1 MAFLNLI
8 VLNSPNDLWAI
19 ILNAFNS
26 AMGSYIFAVILLAV
40 ILRIIFS
47 IVDIFNKR
55 INLKNSQINEKMK
68 PELEAVQKKYGHDR
82 VLLQKKQSEI
92 YQKYQ
97 FSMVG
102 SCLPMVILMLL
113 QSVVFITLATS
124 LQSISNYN
132 IATQYENTKS
142 VYASIVKLNE
152 NDEFIAFL
160 DENTQGLTYGTGY
173 TLEAVDIDLENNK
186 MTIQILGSEKNL
198 IDSMEV
204 QTYTTLNSK
213 EGEENY
219 LSNQDIFN
227 NLIKQYVDPEVDLG
241 DDAVVTA
248 LSTTSDIVSSFASET
263 AAEYFKDNM
272 ESFLWIKNI
281 YKAETPTTDPKFT
294 ESEITSILSSY
305 YSDEESALEETYG
318 YESII
323 YSFVTKDFNE
333 IDMGVNG
340 YYILVIIAVCFS
352 VLSIFLSNQLMKKK
366 NKDGE
371 KTKTPGGKAMYII
384 MPIIIGIFTLMYTS
398 LFAIYVIM
406 GQIISVCLTPL
417 NNFIV
422 KKWLEKSEKKK
433 KEKDVI
439 DVDYRRKDI

>member
-1 MAFLNLI
+1 M
-8 VLNSPNDLWAI
+8 
-19 ILNAFNS
+19 
-26 AMGSYIFAVILLAV
+26 
-40 ILRIIFS
+40 
-47 IVDIFNKR
+47 
-55 INLKNSQINEKMK
+55 
-68 PELEAVQKKYGHDR
+68 
-82 VLLQKKQSEI
+82 
-92 YQKYQ
+92 
-97 FSMVG
+97 
-102 SCLPMVILMLL
+102 
-113 QSVVFITLATS
+113 
-124 LQSISNYN
+124 
-132 IATQYENTKS
+132 
-142 VYASIVKLNE
+142 
-152 NDEFIAFL
+152 

-305 YSDEESALEETYG
+305 YSDEENNLEETYG

>member
-26 AMGSYIFAVILLAV
+26 AMGSYILAVILLAV

-47 IVDIFNKR
+47 VVDIFNKR

-113 QSVVFITLATS
+113 QSVIFITLATS

-152 NDEFIAFL
+152 NDDFL
-160 DENTQGLTYGTGY
+160 TFLNENTQDLTYGSDY
-173 TLEAVDIDLENNK
+173 TLDAVDIDLENNK
-186 MTIQILGSEKNL
+186 MTIQIVGTEGNI
-198 IDSMEV
+198 IDSMDV
-204 QTYTTLNSK
+204 QTYSTLNSD
-213 EGEENY
+213 EGKENY
-219 LSNQDIFN
+219 LSNQDIYN
-227 NLIKQYVDPEVDLG
+227 DLIKQYVDPEVDLG

-248 LSTTSDIVSSFASET
+248 LSATSDIVSAFASET
-263 AAEYFKDNM
+263 AAEYFNDNM

-305 YSDEESALEETYG
+305 YSDEESAIEETYG

-323 YSFVTKDFNE
+323 YSYVTKDLNE
-333 IDMGVNG
+333 MDMGVNG

-398 LFAIYVIM
+398 LFAIYVIV
-406 GQIISVCLTPL
+406 GQIISVCLAPL
-417 NNFIV
+417 NNLIV
-422 KKWLEKSEKKK
+422 RKWLEKSEKKK
-433 KEKDVI
+433 KEKEVV